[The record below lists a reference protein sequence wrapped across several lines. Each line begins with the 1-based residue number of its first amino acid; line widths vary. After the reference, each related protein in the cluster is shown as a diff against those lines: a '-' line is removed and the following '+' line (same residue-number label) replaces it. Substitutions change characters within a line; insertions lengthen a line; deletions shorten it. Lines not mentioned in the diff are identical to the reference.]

1 MSRDNRSSLSLP
13 ATSSRLGNVLY
24 STHIPPSFS
33 LSPSTTI
40 LAAQYISKVRELQCA
55 SSHEIYGLRRLGAS
69 FFFVSFQVKWNE
81 LTVYFIITKH
91 SKKQKMKWGRLESGR
106 ETAMRLRDKRQHDV
120 PSRSFS
126 FLNILF
132 VKSVIWFGLVFL
144 VTSGESFTNL
154 PRNRVPSID
163 KQVHWCVEGGK
174 KFKQINR
181 KLRREIG
188 IRNRWWLT
196 SVSLLFFVHDWESS
210 VDVHQEEVV
219 NVSFYGLWSSS

>member
-91 SKKQKMKWGRLESGR
+91 SKKQKMKWGRLERGR

-126 FLNILF
+126 FFNILF
-132 VKSVIWFGLVFL
+132 VKSVIWFGFFGYKWREFYKPPAESCAIYWQ
-144 VTSGESFTNL
+144 TSSLMCRG
-154 PRNRVPSID
+154 R
-163 KQVHWCVEGGK
+163 K
-174 KFKQINR
+174 KIQTK
-181 KLRREIG
+181 
-188 IRNRWWLT
+188 
-196 SVSLLFFVHDWESS
+196 
-210 VDVHQEEVV
+210 
-219 NVSFYGLWSSS
+219 